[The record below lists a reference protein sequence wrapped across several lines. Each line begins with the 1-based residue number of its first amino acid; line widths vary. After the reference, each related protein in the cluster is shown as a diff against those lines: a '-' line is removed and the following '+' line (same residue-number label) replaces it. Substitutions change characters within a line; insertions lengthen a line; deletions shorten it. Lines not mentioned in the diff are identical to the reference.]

1 MSSAGAAYL
10 ARTWD
15 RDKVMALV
23 QFIPMTL
30 NAPLQAIGTKGLQN
44 SLDKL
49 GAMADGYRAVTRL
62 SLLLNNLSPEALTSL
77 KQIRDPILKTLTVIE
92 HFFSTLF
99 CPFEHFAVFQGH
111 GVISANS
118 RYGGMAVYCWFWS
131 LLVGTFRQA
140 YQMLLAYPYL
150 SPKATD
156 TASVKR
162 QAEWRRMI
170 INLVK
175 TLSFLVFSLTCLPAK
190 GKPQLLASATG
201 ILAPLHKLVQL
212 TAPSALHLPTT
223 VRGALGLTA
232 TICDFL

>member
-10 ARTWD
+10 SRTWD

-30 NAPLQAIGTKGLQN
+30 NGPLQALGSKGLQQ

-49 GAMADGYRAVTRL
+49 GGMADGYRAITRL
-62 SLLLNNLSPEALTSL
+62 SLLLNNLSPETLASI
-77 KQIRDPILKTLTVIE
+77 KQIRDPVLKSMTIVE
-92 HFFSTLF
+92 HIFSTLF
-99 CPFEHFAVFQGH
+99 CPFEHLAVLQGH

-118 RYGGMAVYCWFWS
+118 RFGGMAVYCWFWS
-131 LLVGTFRQA
+131 LLVGTFRQI
-140 YQMLLAYPYL
+140 YQMMLAYPYL

-170 INLVK
+170 IGLVK
-175 TLSFLVFSLTCLPAK
+175 TLSFLVFSLTCFPAK
-190 GKPQLLASATG
+190 GKPQLLGSAG
-201 ILAPLHKLVQL
+201 LLAPLHKLVEL
-212 TAPSALHLPTT
+212 TAPKALHLPTT